1 MLIRSVI
8 EKTHNSLVLHNKYS
22 GYILLPYLHLILRA
36 LSAFPA
42 GSALSLNNLR
52 RGSVFLLEN
61 HLFYGLLLWT
71 PTIDICQKDKLLS
84 HRNEL
89 TVSTHIEPSPWLF
102 LAAHPV
108 TN

>member
-1 MLIRSVI
+1 MLLKKPHDFLI
-8 EKTHNSLVLHNKYS
+8 LHNKYS
-22 GYILLPYLHLILRA
+22 GYILLPYLHLILTA

-42 GSALSLNNLR
+42 ASALSLNNLR

-61 HLFYGLLLWT
+61 HLFYLFFLWT

-89 TVSTHIEPSPWLF
+89 TVSAHIEPSPWLF